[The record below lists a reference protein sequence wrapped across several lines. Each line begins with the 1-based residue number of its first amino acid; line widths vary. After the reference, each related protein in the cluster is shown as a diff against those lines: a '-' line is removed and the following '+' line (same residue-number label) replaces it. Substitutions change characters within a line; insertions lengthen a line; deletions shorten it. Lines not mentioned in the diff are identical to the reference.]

1 MHRRRRR
8 RRLSNATKCAS
19 SKYKEKTKTFFF
31 LKDTKT
37 LNKKI
42 DCFTAFSGEDK
53 EEEEEERE
61 SFGFSLGRMFRSLS
75 RLPRKPR
82 SSFSF
87 RSLSSSSSSSSSP
100 SSSSAGAPGAE
111 EVVARSLAE
120 LNRLGKSATRLELES
135 SKDIVCRDIQCE
147 RVTKACS
154 CKLSVAIEKSGQN
167 LRAIDLSN
175 NRLESIPES
184 LFDTCSNLER
194 LSLRNNQLTVE
205 AIGKH
210 YKLRKLK
217 LLELGGNPGMDLSVE
232 CYNRLAKRNVKVRI

>member
-1 MHRRRRR
+1 MHRRR

-19 SKYKEKTKTFFF
+19 SIIRRRRRPSFFGKD
-31 LKDTKT
+31 KDTKT
-37 LNKKI
+37 LNKKLT
-42 DCFTAFSGEDK
+42 FLQLLWRRKRRRRTGKFW
-53 EEEEEERE
+53 RLF
-61 SFGFSLGRMFRSLS
+61 FGTQMFRSLS

-87 RSLSSSSSSSSSP
+87 RSLSS